1 MNACSLCGG
10 FILVAVGLSLAVTT
24 SAQDKSSD
32 LAVIVNKA
40 VGLNDV
46 SISTLSRYFKGE
58 KTKAPDGT
66 KMVVVM
72 FDLGHAERAAALKGI
87 YKLSESEYND
97 YFVCAIFT
105 GSVSTAPRVLA
116 SGGAIKE
123 FVASTTGGIS
133 YVMGSD
139 VDDSVKVLKID
150 GKSPGDPDYPL
161 RGK

>member
-1 MNACSLCGG
+1 LAAVSL
-10 FILVAVGLSLAVTT
+10 GLAAASL
-24 SAQDKSSD
+24 AQDKSAD

-40 VGLNDV
+40 VPLNDV
-46 SISTLSRYFKGE
+46 SIATLARYFKGE

-72 FDLGHAERAAALKGI
+72 FDLGHPERAAALKGI
-87 YKLSESEYND
+87 YKLSEPEFND

-105 GSVSTAPRVLA
+105 GSVSAAPRVLA
-116 SGGAIKE
+116 SGAAIKG
-123 FVASTTGGIS
+123 FVANTPGGIG
-133 YVMGSD
+133 YVMGGD

>member
-1 MNACSLCGG
+1 MNGRSLGRG
-10 FILVAVGLSLAVTT
+10 FLLVAVSLGLAAV
-24 SAQDKSSD
+24 SWAQDKSSD
-32 LAVIVNKA
+32 LAVVVNKG

-46 SISTLSRYFKGE
+46 SSATLARYFKGE
-58 KTKAPDGT
+58 KTRAPDGT

-72 FDLGHAERAAALKGI
+72 FDQGHAERAAALKGI
-87 YKLSESEYND
+87 YKLSESEFND

-105 GSVSTAPRVLA
+105 GAVSAAPRALA
-116 SGGAIKE
+116 TGAAIKG

-133 YVMGSD
+133 YLMGRD

-150 GKSPGDPDYPL
+150 GKSPGEPDYPL